1 MLRSSDSAEVITA
14 TYSLVSIAPKNV
26 DSILACKLEK
36 YIVNHSLTADTEAL
50 QYMPCLGESYSG
62 WLPVI
67 VEDDGN
73 CLPRS
78 ASVACFGTETAH
90 EEIRT
95 RIGIEMALHK
105 EQYINN
111 DYINRGIDLPRK
123 EAANLLKTYTMFSYQ
138 YHAGDRITT
147 EVSSRIFEAEAL
159 SVVQSN
165 TFMGIWQL
173 FALSSSINANVQSIY
188 LQLGDH
194 LPQITLHRKIIPRGD
209 QNVLDS
215 CVIMWSST
223 RHDMLNRNWIPN
235 HFVPII
241 PSTTIPNIDFF
252 EDEEE
257 FVLDN
262 MLDDSVMMTLLQTV
276 TE

>member
-1 MLRSSDSAEVITA
+1 
-14 TYSLVSIAPKNV
+14 
-26 DSILACKLEK
+26 
-36 YIVNHSLTADTEAL
+36 
-50 QYMPCLGESYSG
+50 
-62 WLPVI
+62 
-67 VEDDGN
+67 
-73 CLPRS
+73 
-78 ASVACFGTETAH
+78 
-90 EEIRT
+90 
-95 RIGIEMALHK
+95 
-105 EQYINN
+105 
-111 DYINRGIDLPRK
+111 
-123 EAANLLKTYTMFSYQ
+123 
-138 YHAGDRITT
+138 
-147 EVSSRIFEAEAL
+147 
-159 SVVQSN
+159 
-165 TFMGIWQL
+165 MGIWQL

>member
-1 MLRSSDSAEVITA
+1 
-14 TYSLVSIAPKNV
+14 
-26 DSILACKLEK
+26 
-36 YIVNHSLTADTEAL
+36 
-50 QYMPCLGESYSG
+50 
-62 WLPVI
+62 
-67 VEDDGN
+67 
-73 CLPRS
+73 
-78 ASVACFGTETAH
+78 
-90 EEIRT
+90 
-95 RIGIEMALHK
+95 
-105 EQYINN
+105 
-111 DYINRGIDLPRK
+111 
-123 EAANLLKTYTMFSYQ
+123 
-138 YHAGDRITT
+138 
-147 EVSSRIFEAEAL
+147 
-159 SVVQSN
+159 
-165 TFMGIWQL
+165 MGIWQL

-188 LQLGDH
+188 PQLGDH

>member
-1 MLRSSDSAEVITA
+1 M
-14 TYSLVSIAPKNV
+14 
-26 DSILACKLEK
+26 
-36 YIVNHSLTADTEAL
+36 
-50 QYMPCLGESYSG
+50 
-62 WLPVI
+62 
-67 VEDDGN
+67 
-73 CLPRS
+73 
-78 ASVACFGTETAH
+78 
-90 EEIRT
+90 
-95 RIGIEMALHK
+95 
-105 EQYINN
+105 
-111 DYINRGIDLPRK
+111 PRK
-123 EAANLLKTYTMFSYQ
+123 EEANLLKTYTMFSYQ
-138 YHAGDRITT
+138 YPAGDRITT

-165 TFMGIWQL
+165 TLMGIWQL
-173 FALSSSINANVQSIY
+173 FTLSSSINANVQSIY

-194 LPQITLHRKIIPRGD
+194 LPQITLHRGD

-223 RHDMLNRNWIPN
+223 RHDMLNINWIPN
-235 HFVPII
+235 HFVPVI